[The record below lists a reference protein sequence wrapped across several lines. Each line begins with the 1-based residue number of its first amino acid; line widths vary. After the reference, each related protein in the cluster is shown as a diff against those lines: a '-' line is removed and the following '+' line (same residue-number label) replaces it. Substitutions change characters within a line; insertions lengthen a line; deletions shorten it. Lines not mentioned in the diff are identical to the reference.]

1 MNKCLVFDKRLD
13 VADLKPRSL
22 LCVGGTRS
30 GKSDFAL
37 HYAQNVQGPKTFIAT
52 MQKSFAAPQEN
63 SEQGN
68 SAGQQKESTDKE
80 IQKRILNHQKQRNS
94 TWVTIEEPYDL
105 ISAAN
110 LAKRN
115 NSKIIVIDCI
125 SLWLSN
131 LLLANETE
139 EAILKKTNDVAK
151 MISDT
156 QIPLVL
162 VSNEVGMGIVPLY
175 EEARIFRDIQGKANQ
190 IFAEACEAVITF
202 SCGIP
207 ILIKG

>member
-80 IQKRILNHQKQRNS
+80 MQKGISYKYSVTSIDKNGIESAPTQEIELSIEAQK
-94 TWVTIEEPYDL
+94 
-105 ISAAN
+105 
-110 LAKRN
+110 
-115 NSKIIVIDCI
+115 
-125 SLWLSN
+125 
-131 LLLANETE
+131 
-139 EAILKKTNDVAK
+139 
-151 MISDT
+151 
-156 QIPLVL
+156 
-162 VSNEVGMGIVPLY
+162 
-175 EEARIFRDIQGKANQ
+175 
-190 IFAEACEAVITF
+190 
-202 SCGIP
+202 
-207 ILIKG
+207 

>member
-1 MNKCLVFDKRLD
+1 MNNCLVFDKRLD
-13 VADLKPRSL
+13 TADLNPRSL

-37 HYAQNVQGPKTFIAT
+37 QYAQNIQGPKTFIAT
-52 MQKSFAAPQEN
+52 MQKNFSAAREN
-63 SEQGN
+63 SEQKN
-68 SAGQQKESTDKE
+68 FANQQKEVTDKE
-80 IQKRILNHQKQRNS
+80 LQKRILNHQKQRNS
-94 TWVTIEEPYDL
+94 TWTTIEEPYDL

-115 NSKIIVIDCI
+115 DSKIILIDCI

-139 EAILKKTNDVAK
+139 ETVLKKINDVAK
-151 MISDT
+151 MINDT

>member
-115 NSKIIVIDCI
+115 NSKII
-125 SLWLSN
+125 LHKP
-131 LLLANETE
+131 LAFQFAARKRNGGSDF
-139 EAILKKTNDVAK
+139 KKNKRRCENDK
-151 MISDT
+151 R
-156 QIPLVL
+156 
-162 VSNEVGMGIVPLY
+162 Y
-175 EEARIFRDIQGKANQ
+175 ANSPCP
-190 IFAEACEAVITF
+190 CEQ
-202 SCGIP
+202 
-207 ILIKG
+207 

>member
-1 MNKCLVFDKRLD
+1 MNNCLVFDKRLD
-13 VADLKPRSL
+13 TADLNPRSL

-37 HYAQNVQGPKTFIAT
+37 QYAQNIQGPKTFIAT
-52 MQKSFAAPQEN
+52 MQKNFSAAREN
-63 SEQGN
+63 SEQKN
-68 SAGQQKESTDKE
+68 FANQQKEITDKE
-80 IQKRILNHQKQRNS
+80 LQKRILNHQNQRNS
-94 TWVTIEEPYDL
+94 TWTTIEEPYDL

-115 NSKIIVIDCI
+115 DSKIILIDCI

-139 EAILKKTNDVAK
+139 ETVLKKINDVAK
-151 MISDT
+151 MINDT

>member
-1 MNKCLVFDKRLD
+1 MNNCLVFDRRLD
-13 VADLKPRSL
+13 TADLNPRSL

-37 HYAQNVQGPKTFIAT
+37 QYAQNIQGPKTFIAT
-52 MQKSFAAPQEN
+52 MQKNFSAAREN
-63 SEQGN
+63 SEQKN
-68 SAGQQKESTDKE
+68 FANQQKEVTDKE
-80 IQKRILNHQKQRNS
+80 LQKRILNHQKQRNS
-94 TWVTIEEPYDL
+94 TWTTIEEPYDL

-115 NSKIIVIDCI
+115 DSKIILIDCI

-139 EAILKKTNDVAK
+139 ETVLKKINDVAK
-151 MISDT
+151 MINDT

>member
-1 MNKCLVFDKRLD
+1 
-13 VADLKPRSL
+13 
-22 LCVGGTRS
+22 
-30 GKSDFAL
+30 
-37 HYAQNVQGPKTFIAT
+37 

-151 MISDT
+151 MISDK

-162 VSNEVGMGIVPLY
+162 ESNEVGMGIVPIY

-190 IFAEACEAVITF
+190 ILAEACEAVITF
-202 SCGIP
+202 SCGLP

>member
-1 MNKCLVFDKRLD
+1 MNNCLVFDKRLD
-13 VADLKPRSL
+13 TADLNPRSL

-37 HYAQNVQGPKTFIAT
+37 QYAQNIQGPKTFIAT
-52 MQKSFAAPQEN
+52 MQKNFAN
-63 SEQGN
+63 
-68 SAGQQKESTDKE
+68 QQKEITDKE
-80 IQKRILNHQKQRNS
+80 LQKRILNHQKQRNS
-94 TWVTIEEPYDL
+94 TWTTIEEPYDL

-115 NSKIIVIDCI
+115 DSKIILIDCI

-139 EAILKKTNDVAK
+139 ETVLKKINDVAK
-151 MISDT
+151 MINDT

>member
-1 MNKCLVFDKRLD
+1 MNNCLVFDKRLD
-13 VADLKPRSL
+13 TADLNPRSL

-37 HYAQNVQGPKTFIAT
+37 QYAQNIQGPKTFIAT
-52 MQKSFAAPQEN
+52 MQKNFSAAREN
-63 SEQGN
+63 SEQKN
-68 SAGQQKESTDKE
+68 FANQQKEITDKE
-80 IQKRILNHQKQRNS
+80 LQKRILNHQKQRNS
-94 TWVTIEEPYDL
+94 TWTTIEEPYDL

-115 NSKIIVIDCI
+115 DSKIILIDCI

-139 EAILKKTNDVAK
+139 ETVLKKINDVAK
-151 MISDT
+151 MINDT

>member
-52 MQKSFAAPQEN
+52 MQKSFAAPQ
-63 SEQGN
+63 
-68 SAGQQKESTDKE
+68 E

-162 VSNEVGMGIVPLY
+162 VSNEVGMGIVPIY

>member
-13 VADLKPRSL
+13 VANLKPRSL

-52 MQKSFAAPQEN
+52 MQKSFVAFQFAA
-63 SEQGN
+63 
-68 SAGQQKESTDKE
+68 
-80 IQKRILNHQKQRNS
+80 R
-94 TWVTIEEPYDL
+94 
-105 ISAAN
+105 
-110 LAKRN
+110 KRN
-115 NSKIIVIDCI
+115 GGSDF
-125 SLWLSN
+125 
-131 LLLANETE
+131 
-139 EAILKKTNDVAK
+139 KKTNDVAK

-162 VSNEVGMGIVPLY
+162 VSNEVGMGIVPMY

>member
-1 MNKCLVFDKRLD
+1 MNNCLVFDKRLD
-13 VADLKPRSL
+13 TTDLTPRSL

-37 HYAQNVQGPKTFIAT
+37 QYAQNIQGPKTFIAT
-52 MQKSFAAPQEN
+52 MQKSFSAAREN
-63 SEQGN
+63 SEQKN
-68 SAGQQKESTDKE
+68 FANQQKEITDKE
-80 IQKRILNHQKQRNS
+80 LQKRILNHQKQRNS
-94 TWVTIEEPYDL
+94 TWTTIEEPYDL

-115 NSKIIVIDCI
+115 DSKIILIDCI

-139 EAILKKTNDVAK
+139 ETVLKKINDVAK
-151 MISDT
+151 MINDT

>member
-1 MNKCLVFDKRLD
+1 MNNCLVFDKRLD
-13 VADLKPRSL
+13 TADLNPRSL

-37 HYAQNVQGPKTFIAT
+37 QYAQNIQGPKTFIAT
-52 MQKSFAAPQEN
+52 MQKNFSAVREN
-63 SEQGN
+63 SEQKN
-68 SAGQQKESTDKE
+68 FANQQKEVTDKE
-80 IQKRILNHQKQRNS
+80 LQKRILNHQKQRNS
-94 TWVTIEEPYDL
+94 TWTTIEEPYDL

-115 NSKIIVIDCI
+115 DSKIILIDCI

-131 LLLANETE
+131 LLLVNETE
-139 EAILKKTNDVAK
+139 ETVLKKINDVAK
-151 MISDT
+151 MINDT